1 MTGIKIDSFILFRT
15 GTDAFDPFDK
25 LISIRKLPFIFHFSG
40 ADGATA
46 IDENLFEDEDLD
58 ELEEDMNNLDV

>member
-1 MTGIKIDSFILFRT
+1 MLLILLIL
-15 GTDAFDPFDK
+15 ASYK